1 MDGCYIPNNPAY
13 TDCWRPLSPTCGQA
27 PILTPLKPLAAQSPP
42 LHPPPAYPPPRSP
55 LPPTTTATT
64 DELLPARMPPDPN
77 SEVLYPDSLQT
88 HSSLVPTSFPPLF
101 DLEPLPNFVTL
112 SPHAP
117 YNREAS
123 GMLGKEKG
131 DHMAD
136 VLLSLKHAVVHPH
149 QVGDSPPPVPLTPPM
164 PSTHTPLPLTHTPF
178 PPTHTPLPPF
188 HPPPPYSPSSFPYP
202 HTPTYLPLA
211 PLSAPS
217 PPPDTAITEPILP
230 LPTISPPS
238 THIHP
243 STPLEEPVSL
253 PDAMGGASSPPHT
266 SEPSSLGGA
275 TLSFGGSL
283 GGGLGSLTSSLGS
296 LGGPLPSM
304 GAPGN
309 SSPINN
315 LSGSLGGPLLPPPPP
330 MSPYAYQQP
339 QTLPSMMGGMGG
351 GGCYSSA
358 GYQETPTAY
367 SSPAPPPHVFP
378 AMSVNVS
385 MNMTM
390 GVSNV
395 NMGYSPDQSLQ
406 HQWSTSCAGP
416 QGVVTVPCWRRQ
428 LPPSTPLPPGLVS
441 PLPMSYSGACN
452 QSYSVGT
459 YAWSGDL
466 RTDHPS
472 MPGLERDLYLRSP
485 PLRPRP
491 ASPCVPPYHHTPP
504 TSQCE
509 SPEGAAAQGTATRH
523 REAENGGQLSPTLN
537 ALRRRPSVGG
547 MMSMSGLSCNT
558 LDISKPLLS
567 DGLKPNLCRICGK
580 TYARPSTLKTHLRT
594 HSGEKPYRCNDCNK
608 SFSQAANLTAHVRTH
623 SGEKP
628 FRCPICDRKFSQSSS
643 VTTHMRTHSGERPY
657 RCRMCK
663 KAFSDS
669 STLTKH
675 LRIHSGEKPYQCKL
689 CLLRFSQSGNLNR
702 HMRVHSQTS

>member
-1 MDGCYIPNNPAY
+1 MDGCYVPNNPAY
-13 TDCWRPLSPTCGQA
+13 IDCWRPLSPTCGQA
-27 PILTPLKPLAAQSPP
+27 HILTPLRPLAAQSPP

-55 LPPTTTATT
+55 LPPAISTVTTTAAAT
-64 DELLPARMPPDPN
+64 DELLPARTPPDPN
-77 SEVLYPDSLQT
+77 TDPLYTGGLQT

-123 GMLGKEKG
+123 SMLGKEKG

-149 QVGDSPPPVPLTPPM
+149 Q
-164 PSTHTPLPLTHTPF
+164 
-178 PPTHTPLPPF
+178 
-188 HPPPPYSPSSFPYP
+188 
-202 HTPTYLPLA
+202 
-211 PLSAPS
+211 
-217 PPPDTAITEPILP
+217 
-230 LPTISPPS
+230 
-238 THIHP
+238 
-243 STPLEEPVSL
+243 
-253 PDAMGGASSPPHT
+253 
-266 SEPSSLGGA
+266 
-275 TLSFGGSL
+275 
-283 GGGLGSLTSSLGS
+283 
-296 LGGPLPSM
+296 
-304 GAPGN
+304 
-309 SSPINN
+309 
-315 LSGSLGGPLLPPPPP
+315 
-330 MSPYAYQQP
+330 
-339 QTLPSMMGGMGG
+339 TLPSMMGGMGG
-351 GGCYSSA
+351 GGCYSTA
-358 GYQETPTAY
+358 GYQETPNAY

-406 HQWSTSCAGP
+406 HQWSTGCGAP
-416 QGVVTVPCWRRQ
+416 QGSSLSPVGGVSYPQ
-428 LPPSTPLPPGLVS
+428 HSAPPGLVS

-452 QSYSVGT
+452 QSYGVGT
-459 YAWSGDL
+459 YSWSGDL
-466 RTDHPS
+466 RTDHHT
-472 MPGLERDLYLRSP
+472 MQGLERDLYLRSP

-491 ASPCVPPYHHTPP
+491 ASPCMPPYHHTPP
-504 TSQCE
+504 TSQC
-509 SPEGAAAQGTATRH
+509 
-523 REAENGGQLSPTLN
+523 GQLSPTLN

-547 MMSMSGLSCNT
+547 MVSMSGISCNT